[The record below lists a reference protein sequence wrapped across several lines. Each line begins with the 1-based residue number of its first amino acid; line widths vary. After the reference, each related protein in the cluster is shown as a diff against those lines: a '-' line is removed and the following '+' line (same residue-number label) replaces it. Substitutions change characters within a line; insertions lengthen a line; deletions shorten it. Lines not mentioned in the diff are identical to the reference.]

1 MSRTLMLV
9 AGLYAMS
16 ALAMPAQ
23 KITDESPKHRENKV
37 AKLASKVLDEVRS
50 ALHDAFDATTNSK

>member
-1 MSRTLMLV
+1 MSRTLMVV

-16 ALAMPAQ
+16 ALAIPVQ
-23 KITDESPKHRENKV
+23 KTTDELPKHREDKV
-37 AKLASKVLDEVRS
+37 AKVASKVLDEVRS